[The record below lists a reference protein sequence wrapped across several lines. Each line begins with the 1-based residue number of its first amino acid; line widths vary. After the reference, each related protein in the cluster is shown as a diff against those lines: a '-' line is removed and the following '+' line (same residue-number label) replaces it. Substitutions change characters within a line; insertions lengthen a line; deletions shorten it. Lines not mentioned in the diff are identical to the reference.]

1 MKIVII
7 GAGNLAWHIAP
18 KLKKL
23 GHEIIGVYSR
33 TKKSADLLSKRIGS
47 DSFSDIERI
56 PENADLYIVALHDKA
71 IASIVRQLKFIPK
84 FIAHTSGATPLSAF
98 PVKFKNVGVFYPLQ
112 SFSKNRTVKFDS
124 VPFLIESKNTKTK
137 KVLSGLARQLSANVH
152 FVSSEK
158 RKRVHLAA
166 VFANNFVN
174 HMYSLSAEILQEN
187 QLSFDLLK
195 PLIFETAAKI
205 KENHPDKMQTG
216 PARRNDQPVIKE
228 HLKLLRGK
236 KQRKDI
242 YTLLNQSILDKFKVR
257 N

>member
-71 IASIVRQLKFIPK
+71 VRQLKFIPK

-137 KVLSGLARQLSANVH
+137 KVLSDLARQFSNNVH

-236 KQRKDI
+236 KQRKDV
-242 YTLLNQSILDKFKVR
+242 YLDKFKVR